1 MRTRSETASDWG
13 EGFVSS
19 FSMRLPRRELLNS
32 FLPLADQALVS
43 GVNFVVGVLLARA
56 MGPAEFGTLTLAWM
70 VLWSVRGFQQALIV
84 APMMIVGAKHED
96 PEGANAYFSLM
107 AAQALIFGTCCSC
120 LVLLGAIISR
130 WIDPGS
136 RIGIIAMFLAL
147 TVAPVLLQEFFRRYF
162 FTTGRLGSAIITDA
176 LCYLGQ
182 LAIMTWLYVSPGL
195 TTERAL
201 VAVAATS
208 AVASVIGGCLMSHR
222 KWRTADLGG
231 ILRRQWRFS
240 RWLALS
246 NILQWTT
253 GNIFVLATGI
263 ILGPAPVGA
272 IRASWGIMGVTHVL
286 LQALENVVPVHAALR
301 LQRYGFTEMW
311 AYVGRILIL
320 GMVAMLAFSAAVFAA
335 PELWLHLFYGDS
347 FSDYAF
353 VLRWYAATYPLAFLC
368 TQLSYVVQ
376 AMERTKAIFLGNL
389 FAGLFGLLS
398 AYPLV
403 AYWGTPGA
411 LAGIGA
417 GYVIATVIVGSAT
430 CRRQAVPG
438 MA

>member
-1 MRTRSETASDWG
+1 MH
-13 EGFVSS
+13 S
-19 FSMRLPRRELLNS
+19 FSMRRPRRELLNS

-43 GVNFVVGVLLARA
+43 GVNFVVGLLLARA

-70 VLWSVRGFQQALIV
+70 VLWSARGFQQALIIS
-84 APMMIVGAKHED
+84 PMMVVGPKHED
-96 PEGANAYFSLM
+96 PERASAYFSLM
-107 AAQALIFGTCCSC
+107 AIQAVIFDTCCSC
-120 LVLLGAIISR
+120 LILVCANISR
-130 WIDPGS
+130 WVDPGL
-136 RIGIIAMFLAL
+136 RIGIVAMFLAL
-147 TVAPVLLQEFFRRYF
+147 TVAPVLLQDFFRRYF
-162 FTTGRLGSAIITDA
+162 FTTGRLVSALITDA

-182 LAIMTWLYVSPGL
+182 LAIMTWLYVSQGL

-201 VAVAATS
+201 IAVAATS
-208 AVASVIGGCLMSHR
+208 AVASVIGGCLMSHC
-222 KWRTADLGG
+222 KWRAADLGG

-240 RWLALS
+240 RWLAFS

-301 LQRYGFTEMW
+301 LQRHGFTEMW
-311 AYVGRILIL
+311 AYVGKILIL
-320 GMVAMLAFSAAVFAA
+320 GMVAMLAFSTAVVAA
-335 PELWLHLFYGDS
+335 PEFWLHLFYGDS

-376 AMERTKAIFLGNL
+376 AMERTKAIFVGNL
-389 FAGLFGLLS
+389 FAGLFGLLC

-403 AYWGTPGA
+403 AFWGIPGA
-411 LAGIGA
+411 LTGIGT
-417 GYVIATVIVGSAT
+417 GYVIVTVVVGSVT
-430 CRRQAVPG
+430 CRRQAVQH